1 MILIDKLP
9 SVEDYYASQRIVLLG
24 HSIDE
29 WKWAKCCFHFD
40 SKRTM
45 RVSVK
50 KGEYR
55 CFICGSSGKDFIEF
69 HQKRYD
75 LDFIDAVKSLG
86 AWGESA

>member
-1 MILIDKLP
+1 
-9 SVEDYYASQRIVLLG
+9 
-24 HSIDE
+24 
-29 WKWAKCCFHFD
+29 
-40 SKRTM
+40 M

-55 CFICGSSGKDFIEF
+55 CFVCGSSGKDFIEF